1 MRTLVSD
8 AATKIGEHVTVKGW
22 VHSRRDHG
30 GLLFVDV
37 RDHTGLAQIV
47 FHPDNQA
54 VFAEAESL
62 RDEYVIAGT
71 DSIDNF
77 GSSVNSLGDLVD
89 GVQGQGIRHRQELFR
104 HRFDRVRSFGNN
116 LPWIGR
122 G

>member
-62 RDEYVIAGT
+62 RAERDGLRTQLAQLENLTKRLSDGYLDIDLLDQQARSMLGYLRADEIV
-71 DSIDNF
+71 
-77 GSSVNSLGDLVD
+77 
-89 GVQGQGIRHRQELFR
+89 
-104 HRFDRVRSFGNN
+104 VR
-116 LPWIGR
+116 
-122 G
+122 